1 LIAVICGRQWKNETE
16 DIKAHYKGMAE
27 VLKKKHAQDN
37 PGYVYNPRKP
47 SDKKKRM
54 TASRAAAMTSL
65 ASSAAGPSTHASTTV
80 PASASVSVL
89 PLSNAVVAAPGSAG
103 NSFIAAP
110 VIVPAANL
118 HAMATY
124 SSPIAAKDNKIHAA
138 DTVDEADD
146 YQPPDFSHT
155 DPVGLVEFENGS
167 LGLQLPMS
175 DEALG
180 KLLKEHS
187 DFLTAHPNYQVP
199 LTRTNIAV
207 GFTEDTADDIE
218 ALDDLMNWGQLG
230 GDYHYSSGD
239 NGDDFCSFFEEEL
252 ERLVTPSE

>member
-16 DIKAHYKGMAE
+16 DIKAHYKGMAD

-37 PGYVYNPRKP
+37 PDYVYNPRKP

-54 TASRAAAMTSL
+54 TARQAAAITNS

-80 PASASVSVL
+80 PASASASVL

-103 NSFIAAP
+103 NSFIVAP

-118 HAMATY
+118 PAMATY
-124 SSPIAAKDNKIHAA
+124 SSPIAAKDNEIHAA

-146 YQPPDFSHT
+146 YQLTDLSHT

-180 KLLKEHS
+180 KLLKEHN

-199 LTRTNIAV
+199 FDHTSITM

-218 ALDDLMNWGQLG
+218 ALDDFMNWDQLG
-230 GDYHYSSGD
+230 NDYYNLGD
-239 NGDDFCSFFEEEL
+239 NGNDFCSFFEEEL
-252 ERLVTPSE
+252 ERLTTSSE